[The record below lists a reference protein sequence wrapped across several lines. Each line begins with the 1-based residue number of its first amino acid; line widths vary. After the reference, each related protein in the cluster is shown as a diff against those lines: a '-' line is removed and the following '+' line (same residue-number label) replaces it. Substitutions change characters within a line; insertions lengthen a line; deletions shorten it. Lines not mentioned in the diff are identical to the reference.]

1 MFFIGNGEVDIFLTI
16 YSKKKLD
23 ENSMRQGPEKK
34 KVKGKKKY
42 VLFEGGHNEEEH
54 HNFQVAIE
62 PEFYKYTE
70 YISRLHEGAY
80 FGEISLISY
89 FNPATTEKTVDYAT
103 IAYMKREN
111 FEEIRNEF
119 P

>member
-54 HNFQVAIE
+54 HNF
-62 PEFYKYTE
+62 
-70 YISRLHEGAY
+70 
-80 FGEISLISY
+80 
-89 FNPATTEKTVDYAT
+89 
-103 IAYMKREN
+103 
-111 FEEIRNEF
+111 
-119 P
+119 